1 MESHFKFTYSSNYLV
16 IYLPILCMSK
26 TCQLHA
32 VGIWLSKAGFLFLLI
47 HCTWKYGQ
55 NYCCLSWIQ
64 VPVYFCICQSRKVLL
79 LLLHHELR
87 HVNILSVNCEM
98 IKVRLSKSL
107 TFFKNEQ
114 NRNKIALQCSG
125 KQKVL
130 HMCIT
135 LQMLHL
141 PLCSTAVISL
151 SHTQYT
157 MVKALAKHITV
168 SVW

>member
-1 MESHFKFTYSSNYLV
+1 
-16 IYLPILCMSK
+16 MSK

-47 HCTWKYGQ
+47 HCSWKYGQ
-55 NYCCLSWIQ
+55 NYYCLSWII
-64 VPVYFCICQSRKVLL
+64 VPVYFCIRQNRKKNLL

-87 HVNILSVNCEM
+87 HLNILTVEWS
-98 IKVRLSKSL
+98 VRLSKSL
-107 TFFKNEQ
+107 TFSKKCAKLQQ
-114 NRNKIALQCSG
+114 NCFTAGKE

-135 LQMLHL
+135 LQMLCL

-151 SHTQYT
+151 THTQYT
-157 MVKALAKHITV
+157 MVKALAKRITV
-168 SVW
+168 SVWQTRFWDDNNGEN